1 MPGQALAYKLGSREI
16 HQLRDKVRE
25 AQGAD
30 FDIRKFHA
38 YLLSFGSMPLAT
50 LDQHVACYLTE
61 VHRK

>member
-1 MPGQALAYKLGSREI
+1 
-16 HQLRDKVRE
+16 VRE